1 MLVLTKHDESLS
13 GQGMK
18 RISDDNFRRRYQ
30 GIMSPFPIKE
40 VSGQRRCVDFRAEL
54 TRFFH

>member
-18 RISDDNFRRRYQ
+18 RISDDNFRRRNQ
-30 GIMSPFPIKE
+30 GIMSPFPIAAG
-40 VSGQRRCVDFRAEL
+40 SGRR
-54 TRFFH
+54 